1 MDLDGLVVIGGD
13 DSATNAAFLAEAFAA
28 AGSKCVVASVPK
40 TIDGDLAYP
49 GIVPTSFGFDTA
61 CKVRGRGERGGG
73 EEEDVEREPVFVLG
87 GYKPTLGFSPPHPP
101 LPPLLC

>member
-28 AGSKCVVASVPK
+28 AGSNCVVVSVPK

-61 CKVRGRGERGGG
+61 CKVRGRGRGGG
-73 EEEDVEREPVFVLG
+73 G
-87 GYKPTLGFSPPHPP
+87 GGGCGESLFLFRRLQSTLGFSPPHPP
-101 LPPLLC
+101 SPPSV